1 MGQRKKH
8 TLSETE
14 KEDLKTIC
22 ISKGEQNRYS
32 ERQEFEEDSSDH
44 SSDMIVIAVEEE
56 MEMERQEL
64 ERQEFEEDSSDHSS
78 DISVIAAEE
87 EMEMERQELE
97 RQEFEEDSSGHS
109 SDMIVIAV
117 EEEMEM
123 KRQEL
128 ERQEFEEDSSD
139 YSSDISVIAAEE
151 EMEVER
157 QELDAQGFEEDSSDY
172 KNIYEMEAG
181 KIPENSGVNKKMDQ
195 TKTNAN
201 YSTMD
206 KSSKLN
212 MFEFAVTILKKYR
225 ILYLDKNDNILWVFD
240 GKSYTPLDEKNLQ
253 ALIYQEIP
261 IEEKSTRDSC
271 KKLKENVAE
280 YIKDECY
287 HSVLNQGHRPYCKY
301 FSKDEIQHINGKI
314 VLDNGIYDVT
324 QDKLTEFDPDMPF
337 FYHVHAK
344 FLYGLGE
351 DKLQTPFF
359 DKLLSDAT
367 GGDKESIDMIHY
379 VLGMLLLPNKCKK
392 FPVVGPASNS
402 GKSVLFGN
410 FLESLFDGERI
421 SKIDPGELGG
431 KFALGNAESKVLISC
446 LDVNMEEISA
456 KAVGTIKRATGEERI
471 KVERKFRD
479 QQDIVVRFKFL
490 FGTNG
495 KFSPARYDAGWAN
508 RIIAVPFII
517 GTPEEKQNPELLHRL
532 WEERD
537 RIVTKVLRKMRY
549 VINSNGM
556 ITIPESRLSLELKQK
571 WTFVNTYVEEFFQEM
586 VCVTGE
592 NIDISSSD
600 EIYECYCKYASNRAN
615 IEKGI
620 CSTVP
625 MAQLISSIIQ
635 MSGGRI
641 KKKRIRVD
649 GSQNPKRKIMG
660 IRLNKGIL

>member
-1 MGQRKKH
+1 MGRKKKH
-8 TLSETE
+8 TLSEVE
-14 KEDLKTIC
+14 IEDLETIC
-22 ISKGEQNRYS
+22 ISKGKQNTYS
-32 ERQEFEEDSSDH
+32 ERWELDEREFETDSSDLC
-44 SSDMIVIAVEEE
+44 SKM
-56 MEMERQEL
+56 
-64 ERQEFEEDSSDHSS
+64 
-78 DISVIAAEE
+78 
-87 EMEMERQELE
+87 
-97 RQEFEEDSSGHS
+97 
-109 SDMIVIAV
+109 
-117 EEEMEM
+117 
-123 KRQEL
+123 
-128 ERQEFEEDSSD
+128 
-139 YSSDISVIAAEE
+139 SVIAAEE

-157 QELDAQGFEEDSSDY
+157 QEFEEDSSDLSSEKSSITAEEEMEMERQELDAQGFEQDSSDY

-212 MFEFAVTILKKYR
+212 TFEFAINILKKYE
-225 ILYLDKNDNILWVFD
+225 ILRLHENDNILWIFNRKV
-240 GKSYTPLDEKNLQ
+240 YTPLSDKDLL

-261 IEEKSTRDSC
+261 QKEKIERNTC
-271 KKLKENVAE
+271 KKIKENVAE

-287 HSVLNQGHRPYCKY
+287 HGVINPQNRPYCK
-301 FSKDEIQHINGKI
+301 FFTSKDMQRINGKV
-314 VLDNGIYDVT
+314 VLDNGIYDVKRD
-324 QDKLTEFDPDMPF
+324 QLSDFDSNLPF
-337 FYHVHAK
+337 YYQVHAK
-344 FLYGLGE
+344 YLSNVNTDDLR
-351 DKLQTPFF
+351 TPYF
-359 DKLLSDAT
+359 DRLLSDAT

-410 FLESLFDGERI
+410 FLESLFDGERV

-471 KVERKFRD
+471 KVERKFKD

-495 KFSPARYDAGWAN
+495 KFSPAKYDAGWAN
-508 RIIAVPFII
+508 RIMVVPFIY
-517 GTPEEKQNPELLHRL
+517 GMPEEKQNPELIQRL
-532 WEERD
+532 LEEKD
-537 RIVTKVLRKMRY
+537 MIITKILRKMRD
-549 VINSNGM
+549 VIDNNGM
-556 ITIPESRLSLELKQK
+556 ITIPESRLSLEIKKK
-571 WTFVNTYVEEFFQEM
+571 WTLENTYVEEFFREM
-586 VCVTGE
+586 ICVTGE
-592 NIDISSSD
+592 NADISSSE
-600 EIYECYCKYASNRAN
+600 EIYRCYCKYARTRAE

-641 KKKRIRVD
+641 SKKRMRVD
-649 GSQNPKRKIMG
+649 GSQNPKRKIIG
-660 IRLNKGIL
+660 LRLNKGML